1 MTQKP
6 NFELSLTRRI
16 SALPERVF
24 DAFVAGDQL
33 SQWCAPR
40 GMTVPKVA
48 LDARVGQGY
57 RLTMEARDRS
67 TFTVTGEY
75 RELVRPTR
83 IAYTWQ
89 WVDEAMAALETLV
102 LVELRPCDEGTELVL
117 THSGFSDPRMRDA
130 HIPGW
135 NSSLNRLVEMLDPR
149 GTAANLA
156 LSGDPRST
164 YTWSVR
170 IALAEKGLHYEM
182 VERAP
187 HSAEQVLLH
196 PFGRIPAL
204 RDGDFVLFETS
215 AIVRYLDECFP
226 EPVLIP
232 ASVRARARAEQWVS
246 ATSSYLYDAMIRRYV
261 LQYLFPKG
269 PGGEPDA
276 GVIAAARVEI
286 TRYLAILDDAYGEHN
301 AITGETFSI
310 ADLVLAPI
318 IDYLALAPG
327 GKELLAAAPNVSR
340 ALASARARP
349 SFQATHPSAEPA
361 F

>member
-1 MTQKP
+1 MSQDSS
-6 NFELSLTRRI
+6 FELSLTRRI
-16 SALPERVF
+16 GASPERVF
-24 DAFVAGDQL
+24 DAFVAGEQL
-33 SQWCAPR
+33 AQWCAPR

-57 RLTMEARDRS
+57 RLTMETRERRA
-67 TFTVTGEY
+67 FTVTGEY
-75 RELVRPTR
+75 RELRRPTR

-89 WVDEAMAALETLV
+89 WVDDAIAALETMV
-102 LVELRPCDEGTELVL
+102 LVELEPCDEGTELVL
-117 THSGFSDPRMRDA
+117 THSGFSDPGMRDA
-130 HIPGW
+130 HVPGW

-164 YTWSVR
+164 YTWSAR
-170 IALAEKGLHYEM
+170 MALAEKGLHYEM
-182 VERAP
+182 VQRAP
-187 HSAEQVLLH
+187 HSAEQVRLH

-204 RDGDFVLFETS
+204 RDGDFILFETS

-226 EPVLIP
+226 EPALIP

-246 ATSSYLYDAMIRRYV
+246 ATSSYLYDAMIRRYA

-269 PGGEPDA
+269 PGGEPDS
-276 GVIAAARVEI
+276 GVIAAARGEI
-286 TRYLAILDDAYGEHN
+286 ARYLAILDDAYGEN
-301 AITGETFSI
+301 DAITGETFSI
-310 ADLVLAPI
+310 ADLLLVPI

-327 GKELLAAAPNVSR
+327 GEELLAAAPNVGR

-349 SFQATHPSAEPA
+349 SFQATHPATGPA
-361 F
+361 I

>member
-1 MTQKP
+1 MSQDSS
-6 NFELSLTRRI
+6 FELSLTRRI
-16 SALPERVF
+16 GASPERVF
-24 DAFVAGDQL
+24 DAFVAGEQL
-33 SQWCAPR
+33 AQWCAPR

-57 RLTMEARDRS
+57 RLTMESRERRA
-67 TFTVTGEY
+67 FTVIGEY
-75 RELVRPTR
+75 RELRRPTR

-89 WVDEAMAALETLV
+89 WVDDAIAALETMV
-102 LVELRPCDEGTELVL
+102 LVELEPCDEGTELVL
-117 THSGFSDPRMRDA
+117 THSGFSDPGMRDA
-130 HIPGW
+130 HVPGW

-164 YTWSVR
+164 YTWSAR
-170 IALAEKGLHYEM
+170 MALAEKGLHYEM
-182 VERAP
+182 VQRAP
-187 HSAEQVLLH
+187 HSAEQVRLH

-204 RDGDFVLFETS
+204 RDGDFILFETS

-226 EPVLIP
+226 EPALIP

-246 ATSSYLYDAMIRRYV
+246 ATSSYLYDAMIRRYA

-269 PGGEPDA
+269 PGGEPDS
-276 GVIAAARVEI
+276 GVIAAARGEI
-286 TRYLAILDDAYGEHN
+286 ARYLAILDDAYGEN
-301 AITGETFSI
+301 DAITGETFSI
-310 ADLVLAPI
+310 ADLLLVPI

-327 GKELLAAAPNVSR
+327 GEELLAAAPNVGR

-349 SFQATHPSAEPA
+349 SFQATHPATGPA
-361 F
+361 I

>member
-1 MTQKP
+1 MSQDSS
-6 NFELSLTRRI
+6 FQLSLTRRI
-16 SALPERVF
+16 GAPPERVF
-24 DAFVAGDQL
+24 DAFVAGEQL
-33 SQWCAPR
+33 AQWCAPR

-57 RLTMEARDRS
+57 RLTMETRERRA
-67 TFTVTGEY
+67 FTVTGEY
-75 RELVRPTR
+75 RELRRPTR

-89 WVDEAMAALETLV
+89 WVDDAMAALETMV
-102 LVELRPCDEGTELVL
+102 LVELEPCDEGTELVL
-117 THSGFSDPRMRDA
+117 THSGFSDPGMRDA
-130 HIPGW
+130 HVPGW

-164 YTWSVR
+164 YTWSAR
-170 IALAEKGLHYEM
+170 MALAEKGLHYEM
-182 VERAP
+182 VQRAP
-187 HSAEQVLLH
+187 HSAEQVRLH

-204 RDGDFVLFETS
+204 RDGDFILFETS

-226 EPVLIP
+226 EPALIP

-269 PGGEPDA
+269 PGGEPDS
-276 GVIAAARVEI
+276 GVIAAARGEI
-286 TRYLAILDDAYGEHN
+286 ARYLAILDDAYGEN
-301 AITGETFSI
+301 DAITGETFSI
-310 ADLVLAPI
+310 ADLLLVPI

-327 GKELLAAAPNVSR
+327 GEELLAAAPNVGR

-349 SFQATHPSAEPA
+349 SFQATHPATGPA
-361 F
+361 I